1 MACAGAWLQSFG
13 LNVTFSFLGI
23 PVRVHGFFW
32 LSAVFLGM
40 PWYRDE
46 PIGLTWWIPIVFVAI
61 LLHEMGHAL
70 AARRYGLNPEVHLLA
85 FGGVTRMAA
94 GRLTH
99 ARSIWVSFAG
109 PLVGLVIGGAAYF
122 ALTSVAMPRVAT
134 MIARDIFLTNF
145 WWAIFNLVPIV
156 GLDGGNIMA
165 AALDRFFGARGQRFA
180 RLFSIVVAA
189 ALIALAL
196 AVQNLFMVFVIGM
209 LAWQNYREW
218 QASSQFADR
227 LQSQA
232 RMRPRA
238 PAPQSESLEAPLREG
253 WSALEAG
260 DAPRVHRIAEALVSR
275 ARSDDDRF
283 DVAHLLAWGRALT
296 NDPEGA
302 AQALR
307 MLPRGRLPDAL
318 LEGVI
323 QLELGRP
330 AQAVKPLAEAI
341 VGRADDFVAKRLAR
355 AAAGSARYDD
365 VLAILDDAGKSEAV
379 GVRALQ
385 IVVNEAFY
393 AGHHEPAAKLG
404 ERLFARF
411 GQASDAFNVACALG
425 QLGRG
430 ADALGWLEKA
440 IDAGLSDP
448 SVIDR
453 DGDLAPLRALP
464 EFQALRVKAGLA
476 TT

>member
-1 MACAGAWLQSFG
+1 MTPHFSLFG
-13 LNVTFSFLGI
+13 V
-23 PVRVHGFFW
+23 PVRVHGAFW
-32 LSAVFLGM
+32 FLALILGFLQYGRSSH
-40 PWYRDE
+40 PWA
-46 PIGLTWWIPIVFVAI
+46 IVMWLPIVFLAV

-70 AARRYGLNPEVHLLA
+70 TGRRFGLRPEVHLTSM
-85 FGGVTRMAA
+85 GGHTAWSA
-94 GRLTH
+94 GRNLTH
-99 ARSIWVSFAG
+99 WRSILVSFAG
-109 PLVGLVIGGAAYF
+109 PAVGLVIGGGALAFAAF
-122 ALTSVAMPRVAT
+122 GPSVPFVARLALQ
-134 MIARDIFLTNF
+134 DIIWTNLG
-145 WWAIFNLVPIV
+145 WAVFNLLPILP
-156 GLDGGNIMA
+156 LDGGHIVA
-165 AALDRFFGARGQRFA
+165 AALDRFFGVRGQRWA
-180 RLFSIVVAA
+180 RLVSVVVAC
-189 ALIALAL
+189 ALLAL
-196 AVQNLFMVFVIGM
+196 AVAYRNVFMAFMIGM
-209 LAWQNYREW
+209 WALQNYREW

-227 LQSQA
+227 LQTQA

-238 PAPQSESLEAPLREG
+238 AAPQSESLEAPLREA

-260 DAPRVHRIAEALVSR
+260 DAQRVRRIAEALVSR
-275 ARSDDDRF
+275 ARTEDDRF
-283 DVAHLLAWGRALT
+283 DVVHLVAWGRALT
-296 NDPEGA
+296 GDPEGA

-307 MLPRGRLPDAL
+307 MLPAGRLPDAL

-365 VLAILDDAGKSEAV
+365 VLAILDDASKSEAV

-385 IVVNEAFY
+385 IVANEAFY
-393 AGHHEPAAKLG
+393 AGHHEAAAKLG
-404 ERLFARF
+404 ERLFTRF
-411 GQASDAFNVACALG
+411 GQATDAFNVACALG

-430 ADALGWLEKA
+430 SDALEWLEKS

-464 EFQALRVKAGLA
+464 GFQALRVKAGLA
-476 TT
+476 AT